1 MAADR
6 PIVVGTDGSPSSLQA
21 VSWAAKEAALRNAP
35 LTVLTTTFVP
45 GAYGFPVGLPPSF
58 FEEEELEAK
67 KRLARAAEV
76 AADAVPG
83 HSLEI
88 HTVLGTETPA
98 GELVERS
105 KTARMVVVGA
115 NRQGIIERMFLGSV
129 SSAVATHAH
138 CPVAVIHGLPD
149 TDINALAGPVVVGVD
164 GSAHTEPA
172 VSMAF
177 EEAALRHTEL
187 VAVHAWSDVDLHLA
201 FEGGT
206 DPTWMQEVVKNETAR
221 LSERLAGHAEKY
233 PDVKVRPVVVIDQP
247 AHGLREEAENA
258 QLLVVGSRGRGGFT
272 SLLLGSTSR
281 ALMHSVNCPLLIVR

>member
-6 PIVVGTDGSPSSLQA
+6 PIVVGTDGSPSALQA

-35 LTVLTTTFVP
+35 LTVLTTMLRP
-45 GAYGFPVGLPPSF
+45 GVYGAPVGLPANF

-149 TDINALAGPVVVGVD
+149 TDITALAGPVVVGVD

-172 VSMAF
+172 IAMAF
-177 EEAALRHTEL
+177 EEAELRHTEL
-187 VAVHAWSDVDLHLA
+187 VAVHAWSDVNIPFA
-201 FEGGT
+201 FEDG
-206 DPTWMQEVVKNETAR
+206 DPVWMQIVKDETAQ
-221 LSERLAGHAEKY
+221 LSESLVGHAEKC
-233 PDVKVRPVVVIDQP
+233 PGVTIRPVVVMDQP
-247 AHGLREEAENA
+247 AHSLREQAENA
-258 QLLVVGSRGRGGFT
+258 QLLVVGSRGRGGFA
-272 SLLLGSTSR
+272 SMLLGSTTR
-281 ALMHSVNCPLLIVR
+281 TLMNSVNRPLLIVR

>member
-21 VSWAAKEAALRNAP
+21 VSWAAKEAALRNSP
-35 LTVLTTTFVP
+35 LTVLTTMLRP
-45 GAYGFPVGLPPSF
+45 GVYGAPVGLPASF

-67 KRLARAAEV
+67 KRLDRASEV

-98 GELVERS
+98 GELLEHA

-129 SSAVATHAH
+129 SSAVATHAQ
-138 CPVAVIHGLPD
+138 CPVAVIRAAPD
-149 TDINALAGPVVVGVD
+149 ADINALAGSVVVGVD

-177 EEAALRHTEL
+177 EEAALRQTEL
-187 VAVHAWSDVDLHLA
+187 VAVHAWSDVNIPFA
-201 FEGGT
+201 FEDG
-206 DPTWMQEVVKNETAR
+206 DPVWVQIVKDETAQ
-221 LSERLAGHAEKY
+221 LWKYLAGHAEKY
-233 PDVKVRPVVVIDQP
+233 PDVTVRPVVVMDEP

-258 QLLVVGSRGRGGFT
+258 QLLVVGSRGRGGFA
-272 SLLLGSTSR
+272 SMLLGSATR
-281 ALMHSVNCPLLIVR
+281 ALMNSVNRPLLIVR